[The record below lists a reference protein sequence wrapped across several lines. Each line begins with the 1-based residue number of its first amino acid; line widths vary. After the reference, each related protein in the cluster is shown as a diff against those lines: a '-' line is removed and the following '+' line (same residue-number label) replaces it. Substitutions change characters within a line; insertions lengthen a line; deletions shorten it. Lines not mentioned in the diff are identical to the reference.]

1 MLRND
6 RIIAVQRLKKL
17 LIRHLRSIFRIPRLS
32 QSDTSIRGDVGRVSR
47 EESSSKW
54 RHELFSAFL
63 EEDKSVSFE
72 SASESDPFP
81 SSLIEFLHSHNLC
94 QGYLTCSRGTLSDLR
109 CGFFLTRHKPLPT
122 FAEALFKEE
131 NQILNMSGFFL
142 EVRNDVG
149 TSSRMDIVSHLHVTF
164 QNTKSGRRFG
174 GHLIDCRSGNLRC
187 DIVPLRGGTI
197 KRVTDPHAGTMHIRV
212 DGAKEEK
219 TSANRTLIF
228 ALPPREEFPGGLRK
242 IMTNRGIR
250 EGEIRFALGTLESAN
265 VLGLRGIEGIRPREG
280 LEMISAQGR
289 LVSRDRLCKIDAH
302 LVERTGAYHS
312 VRIQDGVVKDL
323 VEGVLRIGC

>member
-1 MLRND
+1 
-6 RIIAVQRLKKL
+6 
-17 LIRHLRSIFRIPRLS
+17 
-32 QSDTSIRGDVGRVSR
+32 
-47 EESSSKW
+47 
-54 RHELFSAFL
+54 
-63 EEDKSVSFE
+63 
-72 SASESDPFP
+72 
-81 SSLIEFLHSHNLC
+81 
-94 QGYLTCSRGTLSDLR
+94 
-109 CGFFLTRHKPLPT
+109 
-122 FAEALFKEE
+122 
-131 NQILNMSGFFL
+131 
-142 EVRNDVG
+142 
-149 TSSRMDIVSHLHVTF
+149 
-164 QNTKSGRRFG
+164 
-174 GHLIDCRSGNLRC
+174 
-187 DIVPLRGGTI
+187 
-197 KRVTDPHAGTMHIRV
+197 V

-302 LVERTGAYHS
+302 LVERSGACHS